1 MNLVAKEYVA
11 AQEPNEP
18 GVLVLSPFAGAAYEL
33 DSAVIANPYDPD
45 AVAEALQT
53 AMQMPLEERCER
65 WTAMMEVLR
74 RNNVAGWRQSFLF
87 ALDERSCKAVKRVMP
102 L

>member
-1 MNLVAKEYVA
+1 MVQNGSRPWRSQSSGCTGGGSSEAS
-11 AQEPNEP
+11 
-18 GVLVLSPFAGAAYEL
+18 LSQQIL
-33 DSAVIANPYDPD
+33 NPD

-87 ALDERSCKAVKRVMP
+87 ALDERSCKAGKRVMP